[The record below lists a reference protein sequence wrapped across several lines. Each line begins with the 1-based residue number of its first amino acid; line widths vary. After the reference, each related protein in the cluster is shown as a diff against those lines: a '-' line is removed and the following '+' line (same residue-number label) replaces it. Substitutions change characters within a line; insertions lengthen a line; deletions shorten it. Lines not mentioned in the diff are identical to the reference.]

1 MNFLIIE
8 LSKLTSLTLC
18 VASCICL
25 TISSNR
31 QQVFSVMLSPSIATA
46 IEAIANIE
54 DENWLNFESEFMLV
68 TAKMVRMVDEEEER
82 ERERGS
88 VDK

>member
-1 MNFLIIE
+1 MLNLFIFE
-8 LSKLTSLTLC
+8 LSHLLTSLTLC

-31 QQVFSVMLSPSIATA
+31 QQVFSVMLNPSIATA

-54 DENWLNFESEFMLV
+54 GENKLNLESGLLLV
-68 TAKMVRMVDEEEER
+68 TARCQQ
-82 ERERGS
+82 
-88 VDK
+88 